1 MDVVAVHADGVR
13 QRGGFGFAKGGGC
26 GYADPRMSHITE
38 IALENYRSFRS
49 ARCRLSPFTLIVGAN
64 NSGKSNFMKA
74 IRDIS
79 ALNAPREARALLR
92 SAGHHAQPRDIEP
105 TVSLI
110 WSDGKV
116 TKSILSNSSI
126 LDIEVRLRMSDETNV
141 IGVQNLDGTAC
152 ELSSLLE
159 IYRLDP
165 DIVGSAESA
174 GYSERISAN
183 GLGVSRLL
191 EKWNSGSRAMRT
203 RFEQVEAALRRC
215 VPEIERVSFYD
226 VDVGKR
232 AIQVEQTGLPE
243 PRPLSEVSDGT
254 RLVLAILTLV
264 NLESPP
270 PVLLL
275 EDIDRGLHPRLYE
288 QLVDFLRSL
297 AAEGRTQILATT
309 HDPYLIDEFRDT
321 PEAVVI
327 VEKKDGASTLSN
339 LDERLKVIYAPGEEL
354 GMPLGQVWFSGLV
367 GGVPKMKLPEI
378 LKVAEQ

>member
-1 MDVVAVHADGVR
+1 
-13 QRGGFGFAKGGGC
+13 
-26 GYADPRMSHITE
+26 MSHITE

-64 NSGKSNFMKA
+64 NAGKTNLLKA
-74 IRDIS
+74 VQDAAACESPAESIKVLS
-79 ALNAPREARALLR
+79 AAR
-92 SAGHHAQPRDIEP
+92 HHASDTGVRTEISVE
-105 TVSLI
+105 
-110 WSDGKV
+110 WSDGKKDTAWNQPDEERNMRV
-116 TKSILSNSSI
+116 IDFGNPKSPFN
-126 LDIEVRLRMSDETNV
+126 DVRLEITRFDPAI
-141 IGVQNLDGTAC
+141 IGKEEG
-152 ELSSLLE
+152 
-159 IYRLDP
+159 
-165 DIVGSAESA
+165 GSGEP
-174 GYSERISAN
+174 YIQPN
-183 GLGVSRLL
+183 GAGVSWMLD
-191 EKWNSGSRAMRT
+191 KWNAGSK
-203 RFEQVEAALRRC
+203 ALRARFKRVVDALKRC
-215 VPEIERVSFYD
+215 VPEIDEVSFYD

-254 RLVLAILTLV
+254 RLILAILTLV

-309 HDPYLIDEFRDT
+309 HDPYLIDEFKDT
-321 PEAVVI
+321 PEAMVI

-339 LDERLKVIYAPGEEL
+339 LDDRLKVIYAPGEEL

-367 GGVPKMKLPEI
+367 GGVPKMRLPEI
-378 LKVAEQ
+378 LKVAEE

>member
-1 MDVVAVHADGVR
+1 
-13 QRGGFGFAKGGGC
+13 
-26 GYADPRMSHITE
+26 MSHITE

-64 NSGKSNFMKA
+64 NAGKTN
-74 IRDIS
+74 
-79 ALNAPREARALLR
+79 LLR
-92 SAGHHAQPRDIEP
+92 AVQIAAAFSTGSISNEDILASRHHASSVETEP
-105 TVSLI
+105 TVNLV
-110 WSDGKV
+110 WDDGKITTGV
-116 TKSILSNSSI
+116 LSANEAINRAAQSRSESVFG
-126 LDIEVRLRMSDETNV
+126 LNPYKPEPQRERNFQTP
-141 IGVQNLDGTAC
+141 
-152 ELSSLLE
+152 LE
-159 IYRLDP
+159 IARFDP
-165 DIVGSAESA
+165 AIVGAAEGGS
-174 GYSERISAN
+174 GEPYIQPN
-183 GLGVSRLL
+183 GAGVSWMLD
-191 EKWNSGSRAMRT
+191 KWNAGSRVMRA
-203 RFEQVEAALRRC
+203 RFERVITALRRC
-215 VPEIERVSFYD
+215 VPEIEAVSFYD

-264 NLESPP
+264 NLETPP

-339 LDERLKVIYAPGEEL
+339 LDERLKVILEPGEEL
-354 GMPLGQVWFSGLV
+354 EMPLGQVWFTGLV
-367 GGVPKMKLPEI
+367 GGVPRPKLPEI
-378 LKVAEQ
+378 LRVAEE